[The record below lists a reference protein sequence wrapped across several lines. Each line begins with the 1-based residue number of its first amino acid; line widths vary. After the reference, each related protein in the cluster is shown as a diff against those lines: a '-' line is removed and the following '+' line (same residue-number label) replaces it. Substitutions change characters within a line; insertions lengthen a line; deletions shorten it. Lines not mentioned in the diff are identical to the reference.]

1 MLYSI
6 ILPTY
11 NEKENLPIIFWMIQ
25 NDMNKANLDYE
36 VIVVDDSSPDGTL
49 QVAKSLQS
57 AYGKDHVRIVS
68 RPGKLGL
75 GSAYIAGLKA
85 AKGDRVVLMDADMSH
100 HPKFIPTM
108 VAAMDSTKA
117 SIVTGT
123 RYRPNG
129 GVMGWD
135 NFRKL
140 TSRTANFL
148 ADFLLNPS
156 VSDLTGSFRLYER
169 DVIERL
175 LPQVTSKGYAFQ
187 MEIIIRARKER
198 LSIAEVPITFV
209 DRIYGESKLGAKEI
223 ALYLKGLVVLFLTT

>member
-1 MLYSI
+1 
-6 ILPTY
+6 
-11 NEKENLPIIFWMIQ
+11 
-25 NDMNKANLDYE
+25 
-36 VIVVDDSSPDGTL
+36 
-49 QVAKSLQS
+49 
-57 AYGKDHVRIVS
+57 
-68 RPGKLGL
+68 
-75 GSAYIAGLKA
+75 
-85 AKGDRVVLMDADMSH
+85 
-100 HPKFIPTM
+100 
-108 VAAMDSTKA
+108 
-117 SIVTGT
+117 
-123 RYRPNG
+123 
-129 GVMGWD
+129 MGWD